1 MDTTVVKDEIYSFEI
16 ARRVVGRAALHLG
29 IDSMTEQALDVMADV
44 LLQYL
49 TRTGQALSHLVES
62 SRRTSAHV
70 NVLDTFQA
78 CQLVTSPAV
87 GRLHLQEPEE
97 EEEEIL
103 SPTNNNNNNSTSA
116 DGTSLST
123 STNNGNSN
131 TANGNTSSSSANP
144 SNGSSMKSSQ
154 KSSSYSVTGWQGLAE
169 FVFGPKWLE
178 EKDEED
184 LIAPLIMS
192 ATNIDE
198 NGEGRPLSS
207 GGAGGKALPS
217 ALEDVRE
224 DTDGIGVGG
233 DNLNQYGR
241 KRNRQRGGWDAPYPD
256 GVPTFP
262 RASATCANP
271 HALPAKVTGG
281 IDTTSGGE
289 STAYRKVDIDA
300 EEAAEEEHE
309 AMNELEGMSDDVFAP
324 SPTTPMATTVGS
336 SWGSING
343 NNKRTLDRHDT
354 ANDDE
359 DNDDDMP
366 PTKKVKLEDGKA
378 ASNKKGD
385 NDTNSAKKKEAAT
398 KTTSGDDEKETYV
411 EDDAISD
418 KFLYVPSFYP
428 RPPSTKVVVDE
439 RRTVV
444 DDQQQRLLQQQRQ
457 QQQQQQEQQVSTNNN
472 DPPTSIADI
481 DSSLGVRSSLVRMG
495 QNSYWGSGWEQASTM
510 AVPMGRRTNDGSGN
524 TNVPGGATA
533 IAEVPIIPMN
543 RASGSRVSRIL
554 EGSMDAAAMQ

>member
-1 MDTTVVKDEIYSFEI
+1 MMDTTVVKDEIYSFEI

-103 SPTNNNNNNSTSA
+103 SPTTNINSSTSA
-116 DGTSLST
+116 DGTSLLT

-131 TANGNTSSSSANP
+131 TANGGNASSSSTNP

-184 LIAPLIMS
+184 LIAPSIMS
-192 ATNIDE
+192 ANIDE

-217 ALEDVRE
+217 ALADVRE
-224 DTDGIGVGG
+224 DTDGVGGGG

-256 GVPTFP
+256 GVPAFP

-281 IDTTSGGE
+281 GDTASGGE
-289 STAYRKVDIDA
+289 SSAYRKVDIDA

-324 SPTTPMATTVGS
+324 SPRTPMATTVGS

-343 NNKRTLDRHDT
+343 NNKRKLDRQDT
-354 ANDDE
+354 ANDD
-359 DNDDDMP
+359 DNDDDDDMP

-378 ASNKKGD
+378 ACNKNGD
-385 NDTNSAKKKEAAT
+385 KNTNSMKKKEAVT
-398 KTTSGDDEKETYV
+398 KTTSGDDEKETNV
-411 EDDAISD
+411 VDDAISD

-457 QQQQQQEQQVSTNNN
+457 QQQQQEQQVSTNNN
-472 DPPTSIADI
+472 GPSTSIADI

-510 AVPMGRRTNDGSGN
+510 AVPMGRRTNEGGGN

>member
-29 IDSMTEQALDVMADV
+29 MDSMTEQALDVMADV

-103 SPTNNNNNNSTSA
+103 SPTNNNNSTSA
-116 DGTSLST
+116 DGTPLST
-123 STNNGNSN
+123 SANNGNSK

-144 SNGSSMKSSQ
+144 SNGSSMQSSQ

-184 LIAPLIMS
+184 IIAPSIMS
-192 ATNIDE
+192 VNIDE

-217 ALEDVRE
+217 VLADVRE
-224 DTDGIGVGG
+224 DTVGVGVGVGG

-281 IDTTSGGE
+281 GDTASGGE

-324 SPTTPMATTVGS
+324 SPTTPMATTVRS

-343 NNKRTLDRHDT
+343 NSKRKLDRQDNS
-354 ANDDE
+354 NDDE
-359 DNDDDMP
+359 DNDDDMQ

-398 KTTSGDDEKETYV
+398 KTTSGHDEKETNV

-444 DDQQQRLLQQQRQ
+444 DDQQQRLLQQQQR

-472 DPPTSIADI
+472 DHPTSIADI

-510 AVPMGRRTNDGSGN
+510 AVPMGRRTNEGGGN
-524 TNVPGGATA
+524 INVPGGATA